1 MIADLVNALGYIF
14 QPMPLFFLVLGTWLG
29 IFVGAVPGLTGGMLI
44 SLVIPLTFYM
54 DSTNAL
60 VLMVAMYVGSVSGG
74 LISAMLFRIPGTPS
88 SIMTTFDGYPM
99 AARGEPHR
107 ALALGIGSSLVGGM
121 VAGVFLVVLSPPL
134 SRWAMQFGPFEYFT
148 MVLMAIVLIAS
159 LSEGSITKGLLSGF
173 LGMLFAMPGF
183 NDSDG
188 QLRLTFGVNELADGF
203 KLLPMLLGIFV
214 TSQIIKDALEIDR
227 LPEAVKLG
235 AGRALMSLKQW
246 KGHGWNL
253 ARSSVIGT
261 WIGILPGVGAS
272 ISSMV
277 AYGVAKNVSKTPE
290 KFGTGHEEG
299 VVASEAANNAN
310 VGGAL
315 IPLITMGI
323 PGSPIDAILLSALIL
338 HNIQPGP
345 ILFITNGDFAWALIA
360 AYLVANLLMFATMTV
375 SVRWLARLITI
386 DRAALLPIIF
396 VFCVVGA
403 YALANRI
410 YDVWVVVG
418 FGLIGFGLERAKVPL
433 GPFVI
438 GFVLEPLFE
447 SELRASLQLSDA
459 GLLGILNRPIACT
472 FALIAVAML
481 IWPVVQG
488 RRARS
493 RAEDL
498 SMD

>member
-1 MIADLVNALGYIF
+1 MTGELGSAVGYIF
-14 QPMPLFFLVLGTWLG
+14 QPAPLFFVVLGTWLG

-54 DSTNAL
+54 NSTHAL

-74 LISAMLFRIPGTPS
+74 LISAMLLRMPGTPS

-99 AARGEPHR
+99 AVRGEPHR
-107 ALALGIGSSLVGGM
+107 ALARGIGASLVGGL

-134 SRWAMQFGPFEYFT
+134 SRWALQFGPWEYFA
-148 MVLMAIVLIAS
+148 MVVMAIVLIAS
-159 LSEGSITKGLLSGF
+159 LSQGSLAKGLLAGF
-173 LGMLFAMPGF
+173 LGMLFAMPGL
-183 NDSDG
+183 NESDG

-227 LPEAVKLG
+227 QPDALRIGRGRSLLSPREWGRHAVNGL
-235 AGRALMSLKQW
+235 
-246 KGHGWNL
+246 
-253 ARSSVIGT
+253 RSSVIGT

-277 AYGVAKNVSKTPE
+277 AYGVARNISKAPE
-290 KFGTGHEEG
+290 KFGTGHDEG
-299 VVASEAANNAN
+299 IVASEAANNAN

-345 ILFITNGDFAWALIA
+345 LLFITNGDFVWALIA
-360 AYLVANLLMFATMTV
+360 AYLLANVLMFATMTV
-375 SVRWLARLITI
+375 SVRWLARAITI
-386 DRAALLPIIF
+386 DRSVLLPIIF
-396 VFCVVGA
+396 VCCVVGA
-403 YALANRI
+403 YALSNRI
-410 YDVWVVVG
+410 YDVWVVVI
-418 FGLIGFGLERAKVPL
+418 FGIVGFGLERAKAPL

-447 SELRASLQLSDA
+447 SELRSALQIAHGDF
-459 GLLGILNRPIACT
+459 LGVLNRPIAT
-472 FALIAVAML
+472 SFLVIAAAML
-481 IWPVVQG
+481 AWPLLRAG
-488 RRARS
+488 RRKRPGVAS
-493 RAEDL
+493 TME
-498 SMD
+498 